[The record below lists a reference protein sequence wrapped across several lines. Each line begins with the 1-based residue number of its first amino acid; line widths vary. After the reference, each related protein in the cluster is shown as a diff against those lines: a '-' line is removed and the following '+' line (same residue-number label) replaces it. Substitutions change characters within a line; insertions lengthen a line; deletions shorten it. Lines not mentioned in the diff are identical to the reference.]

1 MVWAYSTHI
10 IDNNLTKLIIYKQ
23 VYFSY
28 YIEDTFE

>member
-10 IDNNLTKLIIYKQ
+10 IDNNLTKLIYKQ